1 MMTFS
6 SATPALNAYRA
17 TAGLGGAE
25 APGAAGGPG
34 EGFEAVLGQVMQQ
47 AVTQA
52 RQADQATQAGL
63 TGQMGTTEVVMAV
76 SRAELALQTAV
87 AVRDR
92 MVTAYQDVMR
102 MAV

>member
-1 MMTFS
+1 MMTFPTT
-6 SATPALNAYRA
+6 TPAVAAYRA

-25 APGAAGGPG
+25 APTAGGG
-34 EGFEAVLGQVMQQ
+34 VGDGFEAVLGQVMQQ

-63 TGQMGTTEVVMAV
+63 VGQMGTTEVVMAV

>member
-1 MMTFS
+1 MMIS
-6 SATPALNAYRA
+6 PHNTPAVAAYRA
-17 TAGLGGAE
+17 TAGLGGPE
-25 APGAAGGPG
+25 APGGAGIG

-47 AVTQA
+47 AVGKA
-52 RQADQATQAGL
+52 RAADHATQAGL

-76 SRAELALQTAV
+76 GRAELALQTAV

>member
-1 MMTFS
+1 MMTFPS
-6 SATPALNAYRA
+6 STPAVNAYRA

-25 APGAAGGPG
+25 APAAGGGVG
-34 EGFEAVLGQVMQQ
+34 EGFEAVLGQVMQN
-47 AVTQA
+47 AVSSA
-52 RQADQATQAGL
+52 RAADHASQAGL

-76 SRAELALQTAV
+76 GRAELALQTAV